1 MPDQNTT
8 NLKRI
13 YKILLL
19 IILIYFFFL
28 SIVMMGAGFKSFRGL
43 SENLIAS
50 VSNPIMGLLIGILTT
65 SIVQSSS
72 TTTSI
77 VVGLVASNILGA
89 DSIRIAI
96 PIIMGA
102 NIGTTITNTIV
113 SLGHISRTDEFKRA
127 YGCAIVHDIFNIIVV
142 AILLPLEIY
151 FRLIEKISLKLGSF
165 ILHANIQG
173 AEFKSPIAMITKPIV
188 GFLYDPKF
196 PDASPGLLQKLF
208 SQPVSQVLILVI
220 AMIFL
225 FIALKYMVKVIRQ
238 LVIGKV
244 ENFFSDYIFRN
255 GVLALLLGLV
265 LTAIVQSSSITTSI
279 MVPLAGAGIVNI
291 YQIFPYTVGANI
303 GTTVTTLLAAMA
315 TGSPAALV
323 VALSHFTFNVLGM
336 ILILPL
342 KPIRMIP
349 IKIALWVSNLTTK
362 SKIYPILFIV
372 MIFFVIPIFILLIT
386 KR

>member
-8 NLKRI
+8 NLNKI
-13 YKILLL
+13 FKILLL

-28 SIVMMGAGFKSFRGL
+28 SIVMMGDGFKSFRGL

-50 VSNPIMGLLIGILTT
+50 VSNPIMGLIIGILTT

-151 FRLIEKISLKLGSF
+151 FGFIEKISLKLGSF
-165 ILHANIQG
+165 ILHANIGG
-173 AEFKSPIAMITKPIV
+173 AEFKSPIGMITKPIV
-188 GFLYDPKF
+188 GFLYDPKY
-196 PDASPGLLQKLF
+196 PDASPGFLQKLF
-208 SQPVSQVLILVI
+208 SQPVAQILILVI

-362 SKIYPILFIV
+362 SKIYPILFII
-372 MIFFVIPIFILLIT
+372 MIFLLYQYLFFL
-386 KR
+386 

>member
-208 SQPVSQVLILVI
+208 SQPVAQILILVI

>member
-1 MPDQNTT
+1 MPDQSPSTIT
-8 NLKRI
+8 RLF
-13 YKILLL
+13 KILLL
-19 IILIYFFFL
+19 IFLIYIFFL
-28 SIVMMGAGFKSFRGL
+28 SIVMMGAGFKSFHQL
-43 SENLIAS
+43 STNLITS

-102 NIGTTITNTIV
+102 NIGTTITNTLV

-127 YGCAIVHDIFNIIVV
+127 YSCAIVHDIFNIIAV

-151 FRLIEKISLKLGSF
+151 FGLIEKISLKLGYF
-165 ILHANIQG
+165 ILHANIRG
-173 AEFKSPIAMITKPIV
+173 AEFKSPIGMITKPIV
-188 GFLYDPKF
+188 NFLYNSKYPGDG
-196 PDASPGLLQKLF
+196 SPGFIQEIF
-208 SQPVSQVLILVI
+208 SPTLAQIVILVI
-220 AMIFL
+220 ALFLL
-225 FIALKYMVKVIRQ
+225 FIALRFMVKVIRQ

-244 ENFFSDYIFRN
+244 EQFFSDYIFRN
-255 GVLALLLGLV
+255 GILALLLGLI

-279 MVPLAGAGIVNI
+279 MIPLAGAGIVNI
-291 YQIFPYTVGANI
+291 YQVFPYTVGANI

-315 TGSPAALV
+315 TCSPAALV
-323 VALSHFTFNVLGM
+323 VAISHFTFNFLGM
-336 ILILPL
+336 LIILPL

-349 IKIALWVSNLTTK
+349 IKIALAASNLTMK
-362 SKIYPILFIV
+362 SKLYPILLIAL
-372 MIFFVIPIFILLIT
+372 IFFILPIFFLLIT
-386 KR
+386 K

>member
-8 NLKRI
+8 NLNKI
-13 YKILLL
+13 FKILLL

-28 SIVMMGAGFKSFRGL
+28 SIVMMGAGFKSFSGL

-151 FRLIEKISLKLGSF
+151 FGFIEKISLKLGSF
-165 ILHANIQG
+165 ILHANIGG
-173 AEFKSPIAMITKPIV
+173 AEFKSPIGMITKPIV
-188 GFLYDPKF
+188 GFLYDPKY
-196 PDASPGLLQKLF
+196 PDASPGFLQKLF
-208 SQPVSQVLILVI
+208 SQPVAQILILVI

-362 SKIYPILFIV
+362 SKIYPILFII

>member
-50 VSNPIMGLLIGILTT
+50 VSNPIMGLIIGILTT

-77 VVGLVASNILGA
+77 VVGLVASNILGP

-102 NIGTTITNTIV
+102 NIGTTITNTLV

-127 YGCAIVHDIFNIIVV
+127 YSCAIVHDIFNILTV

-151 FRLIEKISLKLGSF
+151 FGLIEKISLKLGSF
-165 ILHANIQG
+165 ILHANIRG
-173 AEFKSPIAMITKPIV
+173 AEFKSPIGVITKPIV

-196 PDASPGLLQKLF
+196 PDASPGL
-208 SQPVSQVLILVI
+208 
-220 AMIFL
+220 
-225 FIALKYMVKVIRQ
+225 
-238 LVIGKV
+238 
-244 ENFFSDYIFRN
+244 
-255 GVLALLLGLV
+255 
-265 LTAIVQSSSITTSI
+265 
-279 MVPLAGAGIVNI
+279 
-291 YQIFPYTVGANI
+291 
-303 GTTVTTLLAAMA
+303 
-315 TGSPAALV
+315 
-323 VALSHFTFNVLGM
+323 
-336 ILILPL
+336 
-342 KPIRMIP
+342 
-349 IKIALWVSNLTTK
+349 
-362 SKIYPILFIV
+362 
-372 MIFFVIPIFILLIT
+372 
-386 KR
+386 

>member
-1 MPDQNTT
+1 MPDQSTT
-8 NLKRI
+8 TINRI
-13 YKILLL
+13 FKILVL

-28 SIVMMGAGFKSFRGL
+28 SIVMIGSGFKSFRGL

-50 VSNPIMGLLIGILTT
+50 VSNPIMGLLIGILAT

-127 YGCAIVHDIFNIIVV
+127 YSCAIVHDIFNIIIV

-151 FRLIEKISLKLGSF
+151 FRIIEKISLKLGSF
-165 ILHANIQG
+165 ILHSNIRG
-173 AEFKSPIAMITKPIV
+173 AEFKSPVAMITKPIV
-188 GFLYDPKF
+188 AFLYDPKY
-196 PDASPGLLQKLF
+196 PDASPGLLQKIF
-208 SQPVSQVLILVI
+208 PQSIAQIVILILALVL
-220 AMIFL
+220 L

-244 ENFFSDYIFRN
+244 EQFFSDYIFRN
-255 GVLALLLGLV
+255 GVLALLLGII

-279 MVPLAGAGIVNI
+279 VIPLAGAGIVNI

-315 TGSPAALV
+315 TSSPAALV

-336 ILILPL
+336 ALILPI

-362 SKIYPILFIV
+362 SKLYPILLIIL
-372 MIFFVIPIFILLIT
+372 IFFGLPIFFLLIT
-386 KR
+386 K

>member
-8 NLKRI
+8 NLNRI

-28 SIVMMGAGFKSFRGL
+28 SIVMMGAGFKSFQGL

-151 FRLIEKISLKLGSF
+151 FGIIEKISLKLGSF

-196 PDASPGLLQKLF
+196 PDSSPGVLQKLF
-208 SQPVSQVLILVI
+208 SQTVAQILILVI

-265 LTAIVQSSSITTSI
+265 ITAIVQSSSITTSI
-279 MVPLAGAGIVNI
+279 MIPLAGAGIVNI
-291 YQIFPYTVGANI
+291 YQVFPYTVGANI

-323 VALSHFTFNVLGM
+323 VALSHFTFNTLGM

-349 IKIALWVSNLTTK
+349 IKIALWISNLTMK
-362 SKIYPILFIV
+362 SKIYPILFIILV
-372 MIFFVIPIFILLIT
+372 FFAIPIFFLVIT
-386 KR
+386 K

>member
-208 SQPVSQVLILVI
+208 SQPVSQILILII

>member
-50 VSNPIMGLLIGILTT
+50 VSNPIMGLIIGILTT

-77 VVGLVASNILGA
+77 VVGLVASNILGP

-102 NIGTTITNTIV
+102 NIGTTITNTLV

-127 YGCAIVHDIFNIIVV
+127 YSCAIVHDIFNILTV

-151 FRLIEKISLKLGSF
+151 FGLIEKISLKLGSF
-165 ILHANIQG
+165 ILHANIRG
-173 AEFKSPIAMITKPIV
+173 AEFKSPIGVITKPIV

-208 SQPVSQVLILVI
+208 PQSVAQILILVV

-323 VALSHFTFNVLGM
+323 VALSHFTFNILGM
-336 ILILPL
+336 MLILPL

-349 IKIALWVSNLTTK
+349 IKIALWISNLTMK

-372 MIFFVIPIFILLIT
+372 LVFFAIPILFLIIT
-386 KR
+386 R

>member
-28 SIVMMGAGFKSFRGL
+28 SIVMMGAGFKSFRDL

-96 PIIMGA
+96 TIIMGA

-208 SQPVSQVLILVI
+208 SQPVSQILILVI

>member
-208 SQPVSQVLILVI
+208 SQPVSQILILVI

>member
-8 NLKRI
+8 NLNKI
-13 YKILLL
+13 FKILLL

-28 SIVMMGAGFKSFRGL
+28 SIVMMGAGFKSFSGL

-151 FRLIEKISLKLGSF
+151 FGFIEKISLKLGSF
-165 ILHANIQG
+165 ILHANIGG
-173 AEFKSPIAMITKPIV
+173 AEFKSPIGMITKPIV
-188 GFLYDPKF
+188 GFLYNPKY
-196 PDASPGLLQKLF
+196 PDASPGFLQKLF
-208 SQPVSQVLILVI
+208 SQPVAQILILVI

-362 SKIYPILFIV
+362 SKIYPILFII

>member
-28 SIVMMGAGFKSFRGL
+28 SIVMMGAGFKSFRDL

-208 SQPVSQVLILVI
+208 SQPVSQILILVI

>member
-28 SIVMMGAGFKSFRGL
+28 SIVMMGAGFKSFRDL

-208 SQPVSQVLILVI
+208 SQPVSQILILII